1 MIREDPLLFE
11 GARWA
16 HVSIAAKDFIACLLQ
31 KQPGRRLPPHAHAH
45 AHAHAHT
52 HVDMPFGR
60 HHYCLLWQAPLR
72 T

>member
-31 KQPGRRLPPHAHAH
+31 KQPGRCLPPPCTCNMHMHMH
-45 AHAHAHT
+45 IHT
-52 HVDMPFGR
+52 
-60 HHYCLLWQAPLR
+60 
-72 T
+72 